1 MALAQVVV
9 TQLHMF
15 RFPGSIPGTL
25 KLFREPAIQ
34 KFVQSQRI
42 EKKNG
47 GKMIITTMFLRERG
61 KSWDKKLSTVVN
73 QS

>member
-1 MALAQVVV
+1 MVVV
-9 TQLHMF
+9 KCFTKFYHDQEV
-15 RFPGSIPGTL
+15 PGSIPGTL

-47 GKMIITTMFLRERG
+47 GKMIITTMLLREKG